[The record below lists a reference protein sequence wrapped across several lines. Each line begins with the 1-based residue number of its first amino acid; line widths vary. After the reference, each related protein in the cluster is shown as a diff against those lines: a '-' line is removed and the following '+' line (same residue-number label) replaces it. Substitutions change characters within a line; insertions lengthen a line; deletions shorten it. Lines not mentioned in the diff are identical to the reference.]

1 MPLNPEQLAS
11 ALGGTLAPL
20 YLLAGE
26 EPLLV
31 VEAADAVRA
40 AARRAGFTERVVYEV
55 ERGFDW
61 SVLRG
66 EAASLSLFAERRLLE
81 LRLGNGKLD
90 PAASAAL
97 CDYAAAPSQDVL
109 LLLTGDAFDRRTR
122 SSAWFSACERA
133 GVAMY
138 AWPLEPAALP
148 RWLSARAAARGLTL
162 KPDGASVLAELTE
175 GNLLA
180 AAQEV
185 DKLVLLSEPGATLD
199 RDGVLQVV
207 GDSARYAVR
216 DLADAALAGDRPRLT
231 RAIAH
236 LKDAGETPILALWQL
251 TQDLQRLCD
260 GTAHGQPP
268 RRRELL
274 DRVRRRRP
282 AAYWQRLLVQAAA
295 VDRANKGVGEGAD
308 AWQQLTALALRL
320 AGPGAPG
327 AGSARAAGRQARE
340 DAIKT

>member
-1 MPLNPEQLAS
+1 MPLKPEQLAS
-11 ALGGTLAPL
+11 ALDGTLAPL

-31 VEAADAVRA
+31 ADAADAVRA
-40 AARRAGFTERVVYEV
+40 AARKAGFSERVVYEV

-81 LRLGNGKLD
+81 LRLGSGKLGED
-90 PAASAAL
+90 ASAAL
-97 CDYAAAPSQDVL
+97 CDYASAPPDDVL
-109 LLLTGDAFDRRTR
+109 LLLTGDAFDKRVR
-122 SSAWFSACERA
+122 SSAWFGACERA

-138 AWPLEPAALP
+138 AWQLEAAALP
-148 RWLSARAAARGLTL
+148 RWLIARAAARGLGL
-162 KPDGASVLAELTE
+162 DAAGAGVLAELTE

-185 DKLVLLSEPGATLD
+185 DKLALLSEPGATLD
-199 RDGVLQVV
+199 RDGVLQAV

-260 GTAHGQPP
+260 GTTGGLLAASAGTGGGGGSRQQGC
-268 RRRELL
+268 RRGG
-274 DRVRRRRP
+274 RR
-282 AAYWQRLLVQAAA
+282 LAAA
-295 VDRANKGVGEGAD
+295 DGAGAAPGWAGRVGCR
-308 AWQQLTALALRL
+308 QPSALRR
-320 AGPGAPG
+320 GPAHARDGAR
-327 AGSARAAGRQARE
+327 SNLKE
-340 DAIKT
+340 

>member
-1 MPLNPEQLAS
+1 MPLKPEQLPS
-11 ALGGTLAPL
+11 ALDGTLAPL

-31 VEAADAVRA
+31 ADAADAVRA
-40 AARRAGFTERVVYEV
+40 AARKAGFTERVVYEV

-81 LRLGNGKLD
+81 LRLGNGKLGED
-90 PAASAAL
+90 ASAAL
-97 CDYAAAPSQDVL
+97 CEYASAPPDDVL
-109 LLLTGDAFDRRTR
+109 LLLTGDAFDRRAR
-122 SSAWFSACERA
+122 SSAWFGACERA

-138 AWPLEPAALP
+138 AWPLEAAALP
-148 RWLSARAAARGLTL
+148 RWLSARASARGLSL
-162 KPDGASVLAELTE
+162 DAAGAGVLAELTE

-185 DKLVLLSEPGATLD
+185 DKLALLCEPGATLD
-199 RDGVLQVV
+199 RDGVLQAV

-295 VDRANKGVGEGAD
+295 VDRANKGVGEGGD
-308 AWQQLTALALRL
+308 AWQQLTGLALRM
-320 AGPGAPG
+320 AGPGARG
-327 AGSARAAGRQARE
+327 ADGRQR
-340 DAIKT
+340 